1 MSSRQSTRVFIGV
14 TLLLFTAG
22 WAANHFASALVII
35 RDQQGV
41 SSLMV
46 NAAFGIYAIG
56 MLPCLLAGGVLSDR
70 FGPRF
75 IVLTGGTIAGLGNLV
90 MLFAHEGGWLLLGRF
105 TVGIGVGLVV
115 SAGTAWAGLLRGGS
129 GVTLAGIILTIGF
142 AVGPIA
148 TSLIGA
154 STANIALIFAVS
166 VGFSALAVVLGLF
179 LGDAPRVPISSEGA
193 GSAPAQPRNLNKALA
208 VSLPMAL
215 WVFSCITTSVV
226 ILSAR
231 AADHINSPILLPAL
245 SSGLAF
251 GAGLLMQYL
260 GRRFAWGRK
269 SGAAGALLAAAGFA
283 LAAFGGDDLTV
294 FQFLLAALLLGCAY
308 GLCLRE
314 GLIGINTYV
323 PLSKHGTGI
332 GIYYV
337 FTYFGFAFPFI
348 FELLDPVVGLSAPLY
363 FIALMALGS
372 AVIRS
377 VQIRRGYLV

>member
-1 MSSRQSTRVFIGV
+1 MSSRQSARVFMGV

-22 WAANHFASALVII
+22 WVAHHFASALVII

-41 SSLMV
+41 PSLLV

-56 MLPCLLAGGVLSDR
+56 MLPCLLLGGVFADR

-75 IVLTGGTIAGLGNLV
+75 IVLTGGIISALGNLL
-90 MLFAHEGGWLLLGRF
+90 MLFVHEGAWLLAGRF
-105 TVGIGVGLVV
+105 IVGIGVGLVV
-115 SAGTAWAGLLRGGS
+115 SAGTAWAGHVRGAS
-129 GVTLAGIILTIGF
+129 GVTLAGIILTLGF

-154 STANIALIFAVS
+154 STVNIALLFAVS
-166 VGFSALAVVLGLF
+166 VAFSAIAVVAGLVV
-179 LGDAPRVPISSEGA
+179 GDAPCVPIQGKSGNSPSQDRSLG
-193 GSAPAQPRNLNKALA
+193 KALA

-231 AADHINSPILLPAL
+231 AAGHIDIPILLPAL

-251 GAGLLMQYL
+251 GSGLVMQYL
-260 GRRFAWGRK
+260 GRKFSWGRK
-269 SGAAGALLAAAGFA
+269 SGTAGAISAALGFA
-283 LAAFGGDDLTV
+283 VAAFGGNDLTV
-294 FQFLLAALLLGCAY
+294 AQFILAALLLGSAY

-314 GLIGINTYV
+314 GLVGINTYV
-323 PLSKHGTGI
+323 PLAKHGTGI

-348 FELLDPVVGLSAPLY
+348 FEVLDPFVGVSAPLV
-363 FIALMALGS
+363 FIALLAVIS
-372 AVIRS
+372 AVLRA